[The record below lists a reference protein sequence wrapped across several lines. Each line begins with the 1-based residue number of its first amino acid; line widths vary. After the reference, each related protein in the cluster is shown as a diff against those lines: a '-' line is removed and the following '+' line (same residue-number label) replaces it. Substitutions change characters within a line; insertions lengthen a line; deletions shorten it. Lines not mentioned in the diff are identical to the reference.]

1 MKELTE
7 AEVMAVSGAGIAS
20 DAGKI
25 QVRVLAPSWMP
36 APVFSVSM
44 RMRQTPAQNSVKA
57 LAPSSMPGLARSH
70 SCLAA
75 NPLEPLM

>member
-25 QVRVLAPSWMP
+25 LGTGIGAIVDAGTGL
-36 APVFSVSM
+36 SVSM